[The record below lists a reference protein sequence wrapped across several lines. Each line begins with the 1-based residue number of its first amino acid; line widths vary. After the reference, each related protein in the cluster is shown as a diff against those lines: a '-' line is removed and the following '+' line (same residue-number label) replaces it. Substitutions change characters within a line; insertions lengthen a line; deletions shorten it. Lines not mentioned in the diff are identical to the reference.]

1 LVIRS
6 DQDLQLQG
14 KLNLPVQEDIHG
26 LRRKELTQFLLSV
39 SVAAVAQA
47 LVLMP
52 VVVVAVPARREWQYK
67 QHWNLKK

>member
-14 KLNLPVQEDIHG
+14 KLNLRPLEDIHG

-39 SVAAVAQA
+39 SVAAVALQQTKPA
-47 LVLMP
+47 
-52 VVVVAVPARREWQYK
+52 VAAAEV
-67 QHWNLKK
+67 